1 MAAPLMPP
9 PLDGIGRRRFAF
21 YPSIWN
27 LEPNEWMLSSATWVD
42 AQVVNARTG
51 RQITVPRRYIGAI
64 SETDDPI
71 LIVGLTKEL
80 EFREDALWPRV
91 RRVIEMPV
99 AVNET
104 RPFRISEP
112 RPDGPAPVVG
122 IRLETRDDSRASK
135 FFTTAGIG
143 AVVVS
148 LLVVGVFSTGIIDGR
163 SGAHPAWQSTRTF
176 TERDDYASITRRLG
190 PPMTDRL
197 LSTADGRRFRAL
209 GYPAQHMVVVLMET
223 PQRDEARYLGT
234 MNTSWRVVHSVPRSP
249 GLNPEELLASLP
261 ASLNH

>member
-9 PLDGIGRRRFAF
+9 PLDEIGRRRFAF

-27 LEPNEWMLSSATWVD
+27 LEPNEWMLSSATSVD

-51 RQITVPRRYIGAI
+51 QQVAVPRRYFGAV

-80 EFREDALWPRV
+80 EYRENAVWPRV

-104 RPFRISEP
+104 PRFRLFDSRPE
-112 RPDGPAPVVG
+112 GPAPVIG
-122 IRLETRDDSRASK
+122 IRLENGEESRASK
-135 FFTTAGIG
+135 LLTTAGIG

-148 LLVVGVFSTGIIDGR
+148 LLIVGVFSTGIIDGR
-163 SGAHPAWQSTRTF
+163 PGAHPVWQSSRGF
-176 TERDDYASITRRLG
+176 TEHDTYASVTRRLG
-190 PPMTDRL
+190 APATDRRF
-197 LSTADGRRFRAL
+197 LSNNGLPLRVLEYSNRRIAI
-209 GYPAQHMVVVLMET
+209 VLVEVHGDD
-223 PQRDEARYLGT
+223 QAHYLAT
-234 MNTSWRVVHSVPRSP
+234 MNTAGRVLHSIPRGP
-249 GLNPEELLASLP
+249 DLNSDAVLATVSRSLGK
-261 ASLNH
+261 

>member
-9 PLDGIGRRRFAF
+9 PLDEIGRRRFAF

-51 RQITVPRRYIGAI
+51 QQIAIPRRYIGAV

-80 EFREDALWPRV
+80 EFRENALWPRV

-104 RPFRISEP
+104 RPFRLFDT
-112 RPDGPAPVVG
+112 RPEGPAPVVG
-122 IRLETRDDSRASK
+122 IRLESGDESRASK
-135 FFTTAGIG
+135 LLTIAGIG
-143 AVVVS
+143 AVMVS

-163 SGAHPAWQSTRTF
+163 PGAHPVWQSSRGF
-176 TERDDYASITRRLG
+176 TGRDTYASISRRLG
-190 PPMTDRL
+190 QPV
-197 LSTADGRRFRAL
+197 AERRFESVTGARFLAL
-209 GYPAQHMVVVLMET
+209 DYPDRHVTIVLMQSRKE
-223 PQRDEARYLGT
+223 DEARYLGT
-234 MNTSWRVVHSVPRSP
+234 MNTAGRVLHSIPAEP
-249 GLNPEELLASLP
+249 GLNPYAVLTTLAGSLDY
-261 ASLNH
+261 

>member
-1 MAAPLMPP
+1 MPP

-51 RQITVPRRYIGAI
+51 QQVTVPRRYIGAV

-80 EFREDALWPRV
+80 EYREDALWPRV
-91 RRVIEMPV
+91 RRVIEMPL
-99 AVNET
+99 AVNES

-122 IRLETRDDSRASK
+122 IRLETRDESRASK
-135 FFTTAGIG
+135 LITTAGIG

-148 LLVVGVFSTGIIDGR
+148 LLVVGVFSTGLIDGR
-163 SGAHPAWQSTRTF
+163 PGAHPAWQTTRVF
-176 TERDDYASITRRLG
+176 TERDDYASITHKLG
-190 PPMTDRL
+190 SPVTDRL
-197 LSTADGRRFRAL
+197 LSMSDGSRFRAL
-209 GYPAQHMVVVLMET
+209 GYPAQHMVVILMET
-223 PQRDEARYLGT
+223 RQHNEARYLGT
-234 MNTSWRVVHSVPRSP
+234 MNTSGRVLYTIPRNQ
-249 GLNPEELLASLP
+249 GLNPEDLLASLP
-261 ASLNH
+261 ASLRH

>member
-1 MAAPLMPP
+1 MAASLMPP
-9 PLDGIGRRRFAF
+9 LLDEIGRRRFAF

-51 RQITVPRRYIGAI
+51 QQISVARRYIGAV

-80 EFREDALWPRV
+80 EFRENALWPRV
-91 RRVIEMPV
+91 RKVIEMPL

-104 RPFRISEP
+104 RPFRLFDT
-112 RPDGPAPVVG
+112 RPEGPAPVVG
-122 IRLETRDDSRASK
+122 IRLENGDESRASK
-135 FFTTAGIG
+135 LLTTAGIG

-163 SGAHPAWQSTRTF
+163 PGAPVWQSNRGF
-176 TERDDYASITRRLG
+176 TQRDTYASVTRRLG
-190 PPMTDRL
+190 PPF
-197 LSTADGRRFRAL
+197 AERRFESASGERFLAL
-209 GYPAQHMVVVLMET
+209 DYPDRRITVILMQT
-223 PQRDEARYLGT
+223 PEGDEARYLGT
-234 MNTSWRVVHSVPRSP
+234 TNAAGRVLHSIPAHR
-249 GLNPEELLASLP
+249 GLNPDSVLATLPHSLGY
-261 ASLNH
+261 